1 MIHSIKGKI
10 TETGPGLV
18 VIENSGIGF
27 FVNVPMGDAAYL
39 AADEEITLWTAMQ
52 VKEDD
57 ISLFGFSDRRA
68 LDMFDMLITV
78 SGVGGKAAMSILSAL
93 KPAELQ
99 RAIISGDTKAISSA
113 NGIGKKTAERIII
126 DLKDKVEKL
135 GFIAPGELRQAA
147 KQAPLLGE
155 RAKAVNMLIATGAN
169 KSDAEKAVAS
179 IEDDNLKAGQ
189 YFMLAAKMF
198 K

>member
-10 TETGPGLV
+10 TESGQGFV

-27 FVNVPMGDAAYL
+27 FVNVPLGDAAYL
-39 AADEEITLWTAMQ
+39 AAEEEITLWTTMQ

-68 LDMFDMLITV
+68 LDMFNMLITV

-99 RAIISGDTKAISSA
+99 RAIMSGDTKAICSA

-135 GFIAPGELRQAA
+135 GFISPGEIRQAA
-147 KQAPLLGE
+147 KQVPLIGE
-155 RAKAVNMLIATGAN
+155 RAKAVNMLIATGAS

-179 IEDDNLKAGQ
+179 IEDDTLKASQ
-189 YFMLAAKMF
+189 YFMQAAKMF

>member
-10 TETGPGLV
+10 TETGQGFV
-18 VIENSGIGF
+18 IIENGGIGF
-27 FVNVPMGDAAYL
+27 FVNVPLGDAAYL
-39 AADEEITLWTAMQ
+39 AADEEITLFTAMQ

-68 LDMFDMLITV
+68 LDMFYLLISV

-93 KPAELQ
+93 SPAELQ
-99 RAIISGDTKAISSA
+99 RAVMAGDTKSISSA

-135 GFIAPGELRQAA
+135 GFISPSEVKQAA

-155 RAKAVNMLIATGAN
+155 RAKAVNMLIATGAS
-169 KSDAEKAVAS
+169 KADAERAVAS

-189 YFMLAAKMF
+189 YFMQAAKLF